1 MLKAFAPLVLVM
13 LAGFSFFFLDGWPL
27 SSSPD
32 EVVEETAE
40 VGAGTPRII
49 IPDDEPN
56 DPAENAPT
64 GRVLLRSDVSVP
76 SKAIAPTPEETI
88 ASISSRAVTMTD
100 EQALVAAKLQK
111 LRPGGGNAYRTALS
125 GAVLNQALTRS
136 FREGLLLELRK
147 VNRAT
152 VFGPGTVAGITTE
165 KVVGGDSLV
174 RIARRVKK
182 VHKNN
187 TTAALIQKLNGMT
200 STMIRPGQVLR
211 VPKGKVSIEVHVS
224 EFRLFMLLDGQ
235 IILDYRIGTGR
246 NDSTPLASYTIRG
259 KTKRPAWTMPNGQVV
274 KYGDPRHIIG
284 SRWLGF
290 DQVGGGRSGYGIH
303 GTVDE
308 ASIGRQSSE
317 GCIRMRRTDI
327 EALFELIPEGCS
339 VVVKS

>member
-27 SSSPD
+27 ASSPE

-40 VGAGTPRII
+40 VKAGTPRVI
-49 IPDDEPN
+49 IPDNEPI
-56 DPAENAPT
+56 DPPETAPT
-64 GRVLLRSDVSVP
+64 GRVLLRSDVSDS
-76 SKAIAPTPEETI
+76 SKATGPKETI
-88 ASISSRAVTMTD
+88 ASVSSAAVTMTD
-100 EQALVAAKLQK
+100 EQARIMAKLQE
-111 LRPGGGNAYRTALS
+111 LRSGGGNAYRTALS

-136 FREGLLLELRK
+136 FREGLLLKLRK
-147 VNRAT
+147 VNRASI
-152 VFGPGTVAGITTE
+152 FGPGTVAGITTE
-165 KVVGGDSLV
+165 KVIGGDSLV

-182 VHKNN
+182 THKNN
-187 TTAALIQKLNGMT
+187 ATAALIQKLNGMT
-200 STMIRPGQVLR
+200 SSMIRPGQVLR
-211 VPKGKVSIEVHVS
+211 VPKGKMSIEIHVG
-224 EFRLFMLLDGQ
+224 EFRLFVLLDGQ
-235 IILDYRIGTGR
+235 IIFDYPVGTGK
-246 NDSTPLASYTIRG
+246 NNSTPLASYTIRG
-259 KTKRPAWTMPNGQVV
+259 KTKHPAWTMPNGEVV

-327 EALFELIPEGCS
+327 EALFELIPEGCF
-339 VVVKS
+339 VVVKP